1 MRGQLMSA
9 SDKNGVQTIRTK
21 ERKGFMVPPIK
32 MIMNLIIF
40 AMFFAGV
47 VIFAMTIFPG
57 IKTMLMN
64 SLGLEF
70 AKDVIIGGAKAVLP
84 K

>member
-9 SDKNGVQTIRTK
+9 RDKNGI
-21 ERKGFMVPPIK
+21 ERKGFMTPPIK
-32 MIMNLIIF
+32 LLMNLIIF
-40 AMFFAGV
+40 ALIFAGV
-47 VIFAMTIFPG
+47 VIFVMNIFPG
-57 IKTMLMN
+57 IKTMLMK

-70 AKDVIIGGAKAVLP
+70 AKDVIVGGAKAVLP